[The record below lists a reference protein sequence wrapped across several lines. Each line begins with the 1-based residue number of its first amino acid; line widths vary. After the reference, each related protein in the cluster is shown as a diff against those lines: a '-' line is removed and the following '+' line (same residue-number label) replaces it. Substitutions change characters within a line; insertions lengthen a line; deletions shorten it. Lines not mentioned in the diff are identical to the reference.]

1 MVVII
6 QEQQEAVEF
15 HDLPEGCIENVLSF
29 TTPRDVARLS
39 LVSSTFRSA
48 AQSDSVWDKFLP
60 SDYRSIISQCDEEID
75 NSLSVLSKKDLYV
88 NLTQKPILID
98 DGKKSFQLDKVDGK
112 KCYMLS
118 ARSLFIVWGDTP
130 RYWKWISVPDSRF
143 SQVAEL
149 VSVCWFEIR
158 GWINTSML
166 SPNTLYGVY
175 LVFKA
180 STSGTYGFEYQP
192 CEASILIA
200 GGGGD
205 PVVERN
211 VFLDAE
217 RGRRL
222 RYQIVPR
229 RRTGIFSRY
238 LEPPPPPQ
246 VEQTESVDDLQKYPK
261 ERTDGWLEMEL
272 GEYFNEGGDDKE
284 VEISVCEVKGGGWKG
299 GLVLQ
304 GIEIRPKP
312 KSC

>member
-1 MVVII
+1 MVVVIEEEEGI
-6 QEQQEAVEF
+6 EF

-29 TTPRDVARLS
+29 TTPQDVARLS
-39 LVSSTFRSA
+39 LVSSTFKSA
-48 AQSDSVWDKFLP
+48 AESDSVWDKFLP
-60 SDYRSIISQCDEEID
+60 ADYRSIISQSETDVD
-75 NSLSVLSKKDLYV
+75 DSLSVLSKKDLYV

-98 DGKKSFQLDKVDGK
+98 GGKKSFQLDKVDGK

-130 RYWKWISVPDSRF
+130 RYWKWISLPDSRF
-143 SQVAEL
+143 SEVAEL

-166 SPNTLYGVY
+166 SPQTSYGAY

-180 STSGTYGFEYQP
+180 TGSGTYGFEYQP
-192 CEASILIA
+192 VEASIVIA
-200 GGGGD
+200 GGD
-205 PVVERN
+205 HVERN

-229 RRTGIFSRY
+229 RFRTGIFSRA
-238 LEPPPPPQ
+238 PF
-246 VEQTESVDDLQKYPK
+246 VEAPVAPTESVEDMQKYPK
-261 ERTDGWLEMEL
+261 DRPDGWLEMEL
-272 GEYFNEGGDDKE
+272 GEFFNEGDDDKE
-284 VEISVCEVKGGGWKG
+284 MEIGVYEVKGGGWKG
-299 GLVLQ
+299 GLVVQ

>member
-1 MVVII
+1 MVVVI
-6 QEQQEAVEF
+6 EEEEPLEF

-29 TTPRDVARLS
+29 TTPQDVARLS
-39 LVSSTFRSA
+39 LVSSTFKSA
-48 AQSDSVWDKFLP
+48 AESDSVWDKFLP
-60 SDYRSIISQCDEEID
+60 ADYRSIIAQSETDVDDC
-75 NSLSVLSKKDLYV
+75 LSSLSKKDLYV

-98 DGKKSFQLDKVDGK
+98 GGKKSFQLDKVDGK

-130 RYWKWISVPDSRF
+130 RYWTWISLPDSRF
-143 SQVAEL
+143 SEVAEL

-166 SPNTLYGVY
+166 SPQTLYGAY
-175 LVFKA
+175 LVFKT
-180 STSGTYGFEYQP
+180 SGSGTYGFEYQP
-192 CEASILIA
+192 VEASIVIA
-200 GGGGD
+200 GGD
-205 PVVERN
+205 HVERN

-229 RRTGIFSRY
+229 RFRTGIFSRA
-238 LEPPPPPQ
+238 PF
-246 VEQTESVDDLQKYPK
+246 VEAPVAPTESVEDMQKYPK
-261 ERTDGWLEMEL
+261 DRADGWLEMEL
-272 GEYFNEGGDDKE
+272 GEFFNEGGDDKE
-284 VEISVCEVKGGGWKG
+284 VEIGVYEVKGGGWKG
-299 GLVLQ
+299 GLVVQ